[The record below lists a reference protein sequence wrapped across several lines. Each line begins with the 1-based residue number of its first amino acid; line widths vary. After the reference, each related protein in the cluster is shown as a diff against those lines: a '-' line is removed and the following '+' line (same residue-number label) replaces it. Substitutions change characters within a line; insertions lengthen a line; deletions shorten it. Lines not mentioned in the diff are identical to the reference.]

1 MTAKKGDK
9 MKQVKQ
15 SLDQAINTL
24 EEDFRDLYQ
33 RDYDNQQNYII
44 DFEQIEDD
52 FKQAIKDWA
61 LGLVERPGET
71 IPYTQKMDNFATG
84 YGTCLAELR
93 NKIKEE

>member
-1 MTAKKGDK
+1 

-15 SLDQAINTL
+15 YKLNNIVTRLCTDICDPNKADVPAHIFKDQA
-24 EEDFRDLYQ
+24 
-33 RDYDNQQNYII
+33 
-44 DFEQIEDD
+44 
-52 FKQAIKDWA
+52 KQAIKAWA

-93 NKIKEE
+93 NKIKES